1 MLKISSSSFYRLHVV
16 WCSIVDANPGTG
28 GRKWPFYV
36 FNMDEGTQTRPFVDY
51 TIPSLALLQGKY
63 WIPTLNSEELFSQK
77 NGKDTSFLGRIHGFF

>member
-1 MLKISSSSFYRLHVV
+1 MLIPAPGAENGLFY
-16 WCSIVDANPGTG
+16 I
-28 GRKWPFYV
+28 

-77 NGKDTSFLGRIHGFF
+77 NGKDTSFQGRIQVFFLIEKNIEKNYLLWVL